1 MVLNIGGRVNEVI
14 AAILGAGISVVA
26 MLVANT
32 GKKRESYVVE
42 IFKRLNTLDNK
53 VTRLEERTNIK
64 EHRGHK

>member
-1 MVLNIGGRVNEVI
+1 MNEII

-32 GKKRESYVVE
+32 GRKRESYTVE

>member
-1 MVLNIGGRVNEVI
+1 MNEII

-32 GKKRESYVVE
+32 GKKRENFTVE

>member
-1 MVLNIGGRVNEVI
+1 MNEII

>member
-1 MVLNIGGRVNEVI
+1 MNEVI
-14 AAILGAGISVVA
+14 AAILGASISVVA
-26 MLVANT
+26 MVIANT